1 MLPIQQF
8 SHCTL
13 DSTVHQ
19 PLHTFS
25 TALCTTIFCP
35 VTDSTAQPFFSK
47 KSLRP
52 TRASQQNTGFTN
64 FHQNAPISDVYV
76 SRGNLSHLSPATKAL
91 NVTISLKHSCHSGQT
106 RHSKIS
112 VQEKYIYYIHP
123 CRPCLHRLKDI
134 LGILLCRQTIC
145 LIQLLESPSPLS
157 VTTGFLVPFR
167 FW

>member
-1 MLPIQQF
+1 M
-8 SHCTL
+8 
-13 DSTVHQ
+13 
-19 PLHTFS
+19 
-25 TALCTTIFCP
+25 
-35 VTDSTAQPFFSK
+35 QPFFPK

-91 NVTISLKHSCHSGQT
+91 NVTMSLKHSCHSGQT

-167 FW
+167 FWWYPISVMRGSHGQRARRAQRTMSRRPKGPLVF